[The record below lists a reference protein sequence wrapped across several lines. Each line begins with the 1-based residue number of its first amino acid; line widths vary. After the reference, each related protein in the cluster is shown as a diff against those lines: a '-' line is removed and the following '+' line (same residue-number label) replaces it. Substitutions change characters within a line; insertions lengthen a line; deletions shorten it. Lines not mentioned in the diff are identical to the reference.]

1 MPANHV
7 FTDARLAGQ
16 SNPNMAQDWLGQ
28 EPGKRLIIS
37 GIVNLYRHYREEGPG
52 AEGYIYVKKFPVC
65 SKSQGDV
72 SRICWTGF
80 ELGPCD
86 DQS

>member
-52 AEGYIYVKKFPVC
+52 AEG
-65 SKSQGDV
+65 
-72 SRICWTGF
+72 
-80 ELGPCD
+80 
-86 DQS
+86 